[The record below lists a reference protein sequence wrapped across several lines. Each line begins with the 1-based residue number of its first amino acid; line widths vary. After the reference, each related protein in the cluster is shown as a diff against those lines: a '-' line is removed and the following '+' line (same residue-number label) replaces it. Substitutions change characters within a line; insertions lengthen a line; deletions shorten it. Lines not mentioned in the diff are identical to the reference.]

1 MDRLFDKLRNP
12 QVTNINVSWP
22 GGTVMETYPDTV
34 PDLYLGEPVTVRA
47 KAAVPFLP
55 GSAVRVSGD
64 SAAGAW
70 TRDLPLESGEDNPG
84 IGALWARAKIA
95 ALHDEER
102 RGADPELTRKAVIDT
117 AVAHHLVS
125 KYTSLVAV
133 DKTPVRP
140 AGDLLA
146 REPVPNLLP
155 YGQSMN
161 AIFGF
166 PATATNAPVLQRRGL
181 LMLSVALLLL
191 GAGTLRR
198 SVNRARLA

>member
-1 MDRLFDKLRNP
+1 MDRLFDKLGHP

-22 GGTVMETYPDTV
+22 GGTVVESYPQVV

-47 KAAVPFLP
+47 KATAPFPP

-64 SAAGAW
+64 SIAGAW
-70 TRDLPLESGEDNPG
+70 TRDLPLDSDAENPG

-95 ALHDEER
+95 ALHDAAR
-102 RGADPELTRKAVIDT
+102 RGADSALTRKAVIDT
-117 AVAHHLVS
+117 AIAHHLVS
-125 KYTSLVAV
+125 RYTSLVAV

-140 AGDLLA
+140 AGDPLA
-146 REPVPNLLP
+146 HEQVPNLLP

-166 PATATNAPVLQRRGL
+166 PATATNAAVLQQRGL
-181 LMLSVALLLL
+181 VLLFLALLLL
-191 GAGTLRR
+191 GTRALRR
-198 SVNRARLA
+198 STDHARPA